1 MSKKQIKA
9 TASPIEKEVANARQA
24 IDNLIC
30 ALENLSEVSGIEFC
44 YSVEDFNRFHVYKGV
59 TKLDAFADQ
68 IKFDNLGA
76 ERYPFQKTVTMNGIN
91 FFQISSEENVFE

>member
-30 ALENLSEVSGIEFC
+30 ALENLSEVSGIDFC
-44 YSVEDFNRFHVYKGV
+44 YSIADFSRFHVYKGV

-68 IKFDNLGA
+68 IIFERLDA
-76 ERYPFQKTVTMNGIN
+76 DRYPFQKTVTINGIN
-91 FFQISSEENVFE
+91 FFQISAEENIFE